1 MLALGSI
8 DILWGGLSHPETHF
22 VLRLFRSAPK
32 PTPAST
38 GDRLVYAVGDIHG
51 RADLLEGL
59 LARIVADA
67 GPALARGE
75 RPLLVFLGDYVDR
88 GADSRGVIDRLIAL
102 AAQPGFE
109 VRLLMGNHEEA
120 MLGFLE
126 DPVSGA
132 GWLDF
137 GGGATLASYG
147 VAPPIGRS
155 SGEELAA
162 LSAALSAVLPA
173 AHLTFL
179 RSLELAVVLG
189 DYVFVHAGLRP
200 GVPLHAQS
208 ARDLLWIRQEFL
220 SEKKSFEKVVVHGH
234 TPEEMPYDGPTR
246 IGLDTGAYATG
257 VLTAGRLLGAER
269 AFLQYRH
276 ERKRG

>member
-1 MLALGSI
+1 M
-8 DILWGGLSHPETHF
+8 
-22 VLRLFRSAPK
+22 LRLFRPAPK
-32 PTPAST
+32 AAPAST
-38 GDRLVYAVGDIHG
+38 GGRLAYAVGDVHG

-59 LARIVADA
+59 MARIVADA

-102 AAQPGFE
+102 AAAPGFE
-109 VRLLMGNHEEA
+109 VRTLMGNHEEA
-120 MLGFLE
+120 MLGFIE
-126 DPVSGA
+126 DPVTGA
-132 GWLDF
+132 GWLEF

-147 VAPPIGRS
+147 VAPPIGRP
-155 SGEELAA
+155 GAEELVALGQA
-162 LSAALSAVLPA
+162 LSAALPA
-173 AHLTFL
+173 EHLNFL
-179 RSLELAVVLG
+179 RSLELAIVLG

-257 VLTAGRLLGAER
+257 VLTAARLLGAER
-269 AFLQYRH
+269 AFMQYKL